1 MVGFSDI
8 LGIGQVEDQ
17 EMMKD
22 KLINGKKMWVGLQVN
37 ESG

>member
-1 MVGFSDI
+1 MVGFSRI